1 MASSRSKIRK
11 DDKVKIITGKDK
23 GKIGKVLKVLTKKDR
38 VLVENINMVKHHTK
52 PSTQNRQGGI
62 IEREAPLHWSNVM
75 LMCNKCVAPVRIKIQ
90 LLDDGSKVRICGKCS
105 EVIDA

>member
-1 MASSRSKIRK
+1 MASSRNKIKR

-23 GKIGKVLKVLTKKDR
+23 GKIGKVLKVLNKKER

-52 PSTQNRQGGI
+52 PSAQNRQGGI
-62 IEREAPLHWSNVM
+62 VEREAPLHWSNVM

-90 LLDDGSKVRICGKCS
+90 HIDDGSKVRVCGKCS

>member
-1 MASSRSKIRK
+1 MASSKNKIRK

-23 GKIGKVLKVLTKKDR
+23 GKIGKVLKVMIKKER

-52 PSTQNRQGGI
+52 PNAQNRQGGI
-62 IEREAPLHWSNVM
+62 LEREAPVHWSNVM
-75 LMCNKCVAPVRIKIQ
+75 LMCSKCVAPARIKVQ
-90 LLDDGSKVRICGKCS
+90 RLDDGSKVRVCGKCS